1 MHPLLMIALLNTLL
15 HILTLKKILIL
26 SKQEAAIMRYIIRRF
41 QIKGIIVVP

>member
-15 HILTLKKILIL
+15 HILTLKILIL

>member
-15 HILTLKKILIL
+15 HIFNTKILIL